1 MASVIHLNLAL
12 ALLQP
17 TDPHV
22 IESYKIETTKPLS
35 GPDFILIS
43 EAARHAEIKNRTL
56 SCYQIVVSREKGV
69 RTVGFLGIRE
79 ELPPAKD
86 GQIVLGFP
94 KQNPRCPD
102 RTFEMDD
109 NGRVVRFIYSRH

>member
-1 MASVIHLNLAL
+1 MASGIQLTLAL
-12 ALLQP
+12 ALFQP

-22 IESYKIETTKPLS
+22 IESYKIETTEPLS
-35 GPDFILIS
+35 GLDFLLIS
-43 EAARHAEIKNRTL
+43 EAARHAEIKDRDL
-56 SCYQIVVSREKGV
+56 SCYRIVVNRQKGV

-86 GQIVLGFP
+86 GEIVLGYP

-102 RTFEMDD
+102 RTFEMDQY
-109 NGRVVRFIYSRH
+109 GRFVRVI